1 MKLNLEAATR
11 EEAKIKAYLEEN
23 ASSMLAEKI
32 NDGVRMQKDGKTLL
46 NKKDACGLYEIRL
59 RRGEKTC

>member
-1 MKLNLEAATR
+1 MKLNLKAATR
-11 EEAKIKAYLEEN
+11 EEVKIKAYLEEN

-46 NKKDACGLYEIRL
+46 NKKTLAGFMR
-59 RRGEKTC
+59 KPTASTS